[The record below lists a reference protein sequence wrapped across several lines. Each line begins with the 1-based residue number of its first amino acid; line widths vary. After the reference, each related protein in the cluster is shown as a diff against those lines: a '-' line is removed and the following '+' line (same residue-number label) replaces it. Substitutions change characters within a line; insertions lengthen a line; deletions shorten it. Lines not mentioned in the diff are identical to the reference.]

1 VFVSRGAVLVV
12 VLVEVVQVVEGSR
25 GAVLVVVL
33 VAVAQAVEG
42 STVVTR
48 TGEKVWL
55 AGGEIQ
61 VMDMETS
68 EE

>member
-12 VLVEVVQVVEGSR
+12 VLIAVVQV
-25 GAVLVVVL
+25 
-33 VAVAQAVEG
+33 VEG

-55 AGGEIQ
+55 AGGEIH
-61 VMDMETS
+61 VTDREIS

>member
-1 VFVSRGAVLVV
+1 MV
-12 VLVEVVQVVEGSR
+12 VLIAVVQVVEGSM
-25 GAVLVVVL
+25 LVVVL
-33 VAVAQAVEG
+33 VAVVQVVEG

-61 VMDMETS
+61 VMDRETS

>member
-12 VLVEVVQVVEGSR
+12 VLIAVVQLVKGSM
-25 GAVLVVVL
+25 LVVVL
-33 VAVAQAVEG
+33 EALVQVVEG

-61 VMDMETS
+61 VMDREIS